1 MTSFETIGAAA
12 GVCGI
17 MITMDIVA
25 GVLSAATRGELNTQK
40 LRIGLFHKL
49 ALVLTFVLAVAI
61 EYACEVLPMGVTIP
75 LVLPVATYIAL
86 MEACS
91 VYENIKRI
99 NPDVKVEKFEDLFKF
114 SHGTESDKDNNM
126 LTEEALNESKAR
138 ILYELYGDRVGDIFG
153 DDYLRAVERYM
164 QKFID
169 EQKEGD
175 SNE

>member
-17 MITMDIVA
+17 MIIMDIVA
-25 GVLSAATRGELNTQK
+25 GILSAATRGELNTQK

-91 VYENIKRI
+91 VYENIKQI
-99 NPDVKVEKFEDLFKF
+99 NPDVKVERFEDLFKF
-114 SHGTESDKDNNM
+114 SHGTAPA
-126 LTEEALNESKAR
+126 EEGSSLPADYS
-138 ILYELYGDRVGDIFG
+138 

-169 EQKEGD
+169 DQKDGD